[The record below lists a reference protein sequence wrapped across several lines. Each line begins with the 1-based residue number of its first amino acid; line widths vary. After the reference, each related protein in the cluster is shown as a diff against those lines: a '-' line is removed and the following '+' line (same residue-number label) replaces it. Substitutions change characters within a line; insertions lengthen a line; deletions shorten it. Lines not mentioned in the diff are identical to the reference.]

1 MISLQDPIPKIQYY
15 IDHRNQREAQI
26 LHALKSNPERCF
38 TEMDLVEIIYQET
51 PKELWP
57 AAAYNV
63 RQHLTKL
70 TKERQIIEL
79 TKDGITFWQYRQIS
93 VL

>member
-1 MISLQDPIPKIQYY
+1 MISLQDPIPKIQFY

-26 LHALKSNPERCF
+26 LNVLKSNPEQCF
-38 TEMDLVEIIYQET
+38 TEMDLVEIIYKET

-63 RQHLTKL
+63 NHHLTKL
-70 TKERQIIEL
+70 VKERQVISL
-79 TKDGITFWQYRQIS
+79 VKDDVTVWQYRQVS
-93 VL
+93 LL

>member
-1 MISLQDPIPKIQYY
+1 MQDPIPKIQFY

-26 LHALKSNPERCF
+26 LNVLKSNPEQCF
-38 TEMDLVEIIYQET
+38 TEMELVEIIYKET

-63 RQHLTKL
+63 NHHLTKL
-70 TKERQIIEL
+70 VKERQIIAL
-79 TKDGITFWQYRQIS
+79 TRDGVSVWQYRQVS